1 MPFMAHESYGVNY
14 ASDEIWGAYSGFYH
28 LCAEDEVVFD
38 NDDNEFIDSYDYF
51 PDLRNT
57 DKVTQ
62 QVEFE
67 AFKEYLKD
75 FDLSDAERETLINR
89 WYQYY
94 QVLSAGEVEE
104 IIERD
109 ESPSLEILAKAQE
122 RAMLIISII
131 GKIADKE
138 IEIAALESR

>member
-1 MPFMAHESYGVNY
+1 
-14 ASDEIWGAYSGFYH
+14 
-28 LCAEDEVVFD
+28 
-38 NDDNEFIDSYDYF
+38 
-51 PDLRNT
+51 
-57 DKVTQ
+57 
-62 QVEFE
+62 
-67 AFKEYLKD
+67 
-75 FDLSDAERETLINR
+75 
-89 WYQYY
+89 
-94 QVLSAGEVEE
+94 VLSAGEVEE